1 MHTTVKRLRD
11 FEEEEVCVI
20 KMASPH
26 HNHTETDYRLCIDVA
41 EACRVRGAGG
51 VLGASPSSCRSSD
64 GCKCMQKVWHED
76 DHFVTEDR
84 LRMSDHGLDAAGD
97 LFLS

>member
-1 MHTTVKRLRD
+1 VHTAVKCLCD

-20 KMASPH
+20 KMASPC
-26 HNHTETDYRLCIDVA
+26 HNHTEIDYRLCIGVA
-41 EACRVRGAGG
+41 EACRVRGAEG
-51 VLGASPSSCRSSD
+51 VSRASPSSCMSSD

-76 DHFVTEDR
+76 HFVTEDK
-84 LRMSDHGLDAAGD
+84 LRTSDHGLDAVGD